1 MLEPTSCIM
10 MNGLDQKEFEI
21 FRGSGYRKADGMP
34 TIREVSPSQRES
46 PLLHNHDEVNDETHR
61 SHGFSPMPEDLIAA
75 DELNNSAATS
85 GQDNFLETLVK
96 SGETRHKLSECVC

>member
-1 MLEPTSCIM
+1 MVEPTPCIM

-21 FRGSGYRKADGMP
+21 FRGSGYRKAEAMP
-34 TIREVSPSQRES
+34 IIREVNPSQRVS

-61 SHGFSPMPEDLIAA
+61 SLVTSSMPEDSIAA

-96 SGETRHKLSECVC
+96 SGETSH